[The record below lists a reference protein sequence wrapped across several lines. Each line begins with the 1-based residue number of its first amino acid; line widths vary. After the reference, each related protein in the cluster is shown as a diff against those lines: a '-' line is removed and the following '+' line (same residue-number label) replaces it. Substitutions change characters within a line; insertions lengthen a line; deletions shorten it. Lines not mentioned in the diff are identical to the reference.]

1 MLRKTLPFCLAIA
14 GGASGTLWSQEIK
27 SPPIVSSGAAIQ
39 SLSDTHGMSVPI
51 VKSATTPS
59 GRSVTATPIVSKPIP
74 QPIIRQDEMV
84 QAPSEPF
91 LNPIVAPALGE
102 NLKFGGWAQTGY
114 HSQNTA
120 LFNNRPDKVNLQQL
134 WFYLQK
140 EAARNPTWDWGFR
153 ADLIYG
159 TDAVK
164 TQAFG
169 NPAGSWDFQNGM
181 DFGAYG
187 WAIPQAYAELAKE
200 DVSIKVG
207 HFFTL
212 VGYEVVTAPDN
223 FFYSHAYTM
232 FNSEPF
238 THTGAIAS
246 YDVNDTTTL
255 HGGWTLGW
263 DTGFNQLNGGSN
275 FLGGFSRQ
283 MQEDLKFTYIAT
295 AGDFGWRG
303 NGYSHSA
310 VFDKSLTENLTYVLQ
325 SDLLSTDT
333 AGGNNNEVGVNQYLL
348 YTLSER
354 LRAGTRVEWWKSDR
368 TGNSLSTYSVT
379 GGFNITPGDNL
390 IIRPE
395 VRYNWGADLVGADME
410 TPIFGVDAII
420 TF

>member
-1 MLRKTLPFCLAIA
+1 MLRKTLPICLAIA
-14 GGASGTLWSQEIK
+14 GGASGTLWSQDLK
-27 SPPIVSSGAAIQ
+27 SPPINSTGPAIL
-39 SLSDTHGMSVPI
+39 SLSDSSTATVPI
-51 VKSATTPS
+51 VQPATSPTGSAI
-59 GRSVTATPIVSKPIP
+59 TATPIVSKPAP
-74 QPIIRQDEMV
+74 QPIIRQDEPVAYADSFLTPMV
-84 QAPSEPF
+84 Q
-91 LNPIVAPALGE
+91 PALGE
-102 NLKFGGWAQTGY
+102 SIKVGGWVQTGY
-114 HSQNTA
+114 HSQSTA

-134 WFYLQK
+134 WVYLQK

-153 ADLIYG
+153 ADVMYG

-181 DFGAYG
+181 DYGAYG
-187 WAIPQAYAELAKE
+187 WAIPQAYGELAKE
-200 DVSIKVG
+200 SLSIKFG

-275 FLGGFSRQ
+275 YLGGFSRQ
-283 MQEDLKFTYIAT
+283 LNDDLKFTYIAT
-295 AGDFGWRG
+295 AGEFGWRG
-303 NGYSHSA
+303 NGYSHSM
-310 VFDKSLTENLTYVLQ
+310 VFDKAVTENLNYIVQ

-333 AGGNNNEVGVNQYLL
+333 AGGNNNEVGLNQYLL
-348 YTLSER
+348 YTISDV

-368 TGNSLSTYSVT
+368 TGTSLSTYSVT

-395 VRYNWGADLVGADME
+395 VRYNWGADLLGADME

>member
-1 MLRKTLPFCLAIA
+1 MFRLTLPICLAIA
-14 GGASGTLWSQEIK
+14 GGATHTLWSQEIG
-27 SPPIVSSGAAIQ
+27 SPPTTSSGKIIQ
-39 SLSDTHGMSVPI
+39 SLSDDTSVPI
-51 VKSATTPS
+51 VTTATAAPR
-59 GRSVTATPIVSKPIP
+59 RSVTAEPIVSKPVP
-74 QPIIRQDEMV
+74 QPIIRQEEIAP
-84 QAPSEPF
+84 APSEPF
-91 LNPIVAPALGE
+91 ISPIAGPVLGE
-102 NLKFGGWAQTGY
+102 NIKLGGWAQTGY
-114 HSQNTA
+114 HSQSTG
-120 LFNNRPDKVNLQQL
+120 LFNNRPDKVNLQQM
-134 WFYLQK
+134 WVYLQK
-140 EAARNPTWDWGFR
+140 EAARNPYWDWGFR
-153 ADLIYG
+153 ADVLYG

-169 NPAGSWDFQNGM
+169 NPAGTWDFQNGL
-181 DFGAYG
+181 DYGAYG

-200 DVSIKVG
+200 DLSVKVG

-246 YDVNDTTTL
+246 YDVNDSTTL

-263 DTGFNQLNGGSN
+263 DTGFNQLNGGSS
-275 FLGGFSRQ
+275 FLGGFSRKVR
-283 MQEDLKFTYIAT
+283 EDLTFTYIST
-295 AGDFGWRG
+295 AGNFGWRG

-310 VFDKSLTENLTYVLQ
+310 VFDKSLTENLNYVLQ

-333 AGGNNNEVGVNQYLL
+333 SGGNNNEVGINQYLL

-368 TGNSLSTYSVT
+368 TGTSLSTYSVT